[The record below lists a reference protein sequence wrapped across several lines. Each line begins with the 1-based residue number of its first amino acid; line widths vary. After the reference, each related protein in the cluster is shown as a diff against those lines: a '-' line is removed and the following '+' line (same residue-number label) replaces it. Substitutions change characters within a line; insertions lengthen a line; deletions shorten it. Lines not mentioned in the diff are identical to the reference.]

1 MLRVVID
8 TNLWVSYALNPLKS
22 HVRTILVN
30 QEIELL
36 TSEEQVVELSEVLRR
51 PKFQK
56 SFLEYRMDQFL
67 VMFKEAVLSIP
78 ITSKVTVCRD
88 PKDNFLLSLVKD
100 GNADYLLTGDADLL
114 ILDVF
119 GSTRICTIR
128 VFLDT
133 DNPAFP

>member
-56 SFLEYRMDQFL
+56 SFLEYPMDQFL